1 MRFIRFIIIV
11 LILASIAACSSS
23 NVPQKLDSFV
33 DKAELESSDYDAEDW
48 QKSMSRYEILVEEY
62 SYSGKEYSDAEKQ
75 MAARAMGRYH
85 SLIIKNGIE
94 QSAAYLKELESILPS
109 YLEGLVDGLG
119 ENSEDLGKTLEGIF
133 NSEEIEDAFEGLSKK
148 LDEILSG
155 TED

>member
-48 QKSMSRYEILVEEY
+48 QKSMSRYEKLVEEY

-75 MAARAMGRYH
+75 MAARAMIASIFFILVICFYY
-85 SLIIKNGIE
+85 LI
-94 QSAAYLKELESILPS
+94 QSFI
-109 YLEGLVDGLG
+109 
-119 ENSEDLGKTLEGIF
+119 
-133 NSEEIEDAFEGLSKK
+133 
-148 LDEILSG
+148 
-155 TED
+155 